1 MQRKLLTSAIIG
13 ASLLFAGQAFA
24 AGYYVDEQSAI
35 RLGDAF
41 SGGAASASDASAAY
55 YGPASMILVRDE
67 VSINASAIS
76 VSSRFNGTATLGS
89 APISGSQAKTSTTDV
104 LPTLYFVK
112 HLDPDLAIGGFINA
126 PYATGAEFGKKS
138 VARYQAAD
146 SEITGIDVGV
156 SFAARVHEKVTIGG
170 GLIAQYLK
178 AKTGVVV
185 DSQAACMGA
194 VADPKN
200 GLPANACTAMFGF
213 DATKLGSDSYD
224 GYFEME
230 GHNTV
235 MGFQLGAL
243 VEFTENS
250 RLGLNYR
257 SEMKHSIAGTASVEF
272 PSDPSSQSFAT
283 AAGLIPANGT
293 GTGRVE
299 MTTPE
304 VVNLSYFHQINDL
317 SLQAD
322 LSYTDWT
329 SFQELKIES
338 RDAAIIQLT
347 ETPTTHNW
355 RESYRA
361 ALGANYQLSDQFT
374 VRGGMA
380 FDTTPI
386 RSSQV
391 KADFPF
397 DNYKALSLGAT
408 YNINNDMAVDMGV
421 QHTFKQERNIN
432 NLDPASGTSLN
443 GKMTTE
449 VTSFALGLRM
459 AI

>member
-1 MQRKLLTSAIIG
+1 MQRKLLTSAIMG
-13 ASLLFAGQAFA
+13 ASLLFAGQTFA

-67 VSINASAIS
+67 VAINASAVS
-76 VSSRFNGTATLGS
+76 VSSRFSGDAKTGGADINGTA
-89 APISGSQAKTSTTDV
+89 AKNSSTDV
-104 LPTLYFVK
+104 LPSLYFVK

-126 PYATGAEFGKKS
+126 PYATASEFGKQS

-146 SEITGIDVGV
+146 SEITGIDIGA
-156 SFAARVHEKVTIGG
+156 SFALRVHEKVTIGG
-170 GLIAQYLK
+170 SLIAQYLK
-178 AKTGVVV
+178 AKTGVAV
-185 DSQAACMGA
+185 DAQAACMGA
-194 VADPKN
+194 EAN
-200 GLPANACTAMFGF
+200 GDVPNDGCTALFGF
-213 DATKLGSDSYD
+213 NTSELGSNTYD

-243 VEFTENS
+243 VELTDNS
-250 RLGLNYR
+250 RVGLNYR
-257 SEMKHSIAGTASVEF
+257 SEMKHSIAGTATVEF
-272 PSDPSSQSFAT
+272 PSDLSSQGFANT
-283 AAGLIPANGT
+283 AGLIPANGT
-293 GTGRVE
+293 AADHVT

-304 VVNLSYFHQINDL
+304 VINLSYFHQLNDL

-329 SFQELKIES
+329 SFKKLSIES
-338 RDAAIIQLT
+338 RDTAIQQLT
-347 ETPTTHNW
+347 NEPTVHNW
-355 RESYRA
+355 RETYRI
-361 ALGANYQLSDQFT
+361 ALGANYKLDEKVT

-386 RSSQV
+386 KSQYV
-391 KADFPF
+391 QPDFPF
-397 DNYKALSLGAT
+397 GNYKAISLGAT
-408 YNINNDMAVDMGV
+408 YSISQDTAIDMGI
-421 QHTFKQERNIN
+421 QHTLKQER
-432 NLDPASGTSLN
+432 DMYSTASGTVLD

-449 VTSFALGLRM
+449 VTSFALGLRV

>member
-1 MQRKLLTSAIIG
+1 MQRKLLSSAIVG
-13 ASLLFAGQAFA
+13 ASLLIAGQAFA
-24 AGYYVDEQSAI
+24 AGYYVDEQSAR

-55 YGPASMILVRDE
+55 YGPASMLLVRDE
-67 VSINASAIS
+67 VAINASAVS
-76 VSSRFNGTATLGS
+76 VSSRFNGDATTLGG
-89 APISGSQAKTSTTDV
+89 APIQGTQAKTSNTDV

-112 HLDPDLAIGGFINA
+112 HLDEDLAIGGFINA
-126 PYATGAEFGKKS
+126 PYATSAEFGKQS

-146 SEITGIDVGV
+146 SEITGIDVGA
-156 SFAARVHEKVTIGG
+156 SFALRVHEKVTIGG
-170 GLIAQYLK
+170 SLIAQYLK

-185 DSQAACMGA
+185 DTQAACLGA
-194 VADPKN
+194 EAA
-200 GLPANACTAMFGF
+200 GQAPAGSCAGMFNF
-213 DATKLGSDSYD
+213 DSSQLGSDTYD

-243 VEFTENS
+243 VELTDNS
-250 RLGLNYR
+250 RVGLNYR
-257 SEMKHSIAGTASVEF
+257 SEMKHSIAGTATVEF
-272 PSDPSSQSFAT
+272 PSDLSSQGFANT
-283 AAGLIPANGT
+283 AGLIPANGT
-293 GTGRVE
+293 AAGRVT

-304 VVNLSYFHQINDL
+304 VINLSYFHQLNDL

-329 SFQELKIES
+329 SFKKLSIES
-338 RDAAIIQLT
+338 RDTAIQQLT
-347 ETPTTHNW
+347 NEPTVHNW
-355 RESYRA
+355 RETYRI
-361 ALGANYQLSDQFT
+361 ALGANYKVNNQIA

-386 RSSQV
+386 RSSNV

-397 DNYKALSLGAT
+397 SNYKALSLGAT
-408 YNINNDMAVDMGV
+408 YNISNDVALDAGF
-421 QHTFKQERNIN
+421 QHTFKQKRDIN
-432 NLDPASGTSLN
+432 NFEASSGTSLN

-449 VTSFALGLRM
+449 VNSFAIGLRM

>member
-1 MQRKLLTSAIIG
+1 MQRKLLTSAIMG
-13 ASLLFAGQAFA
+13 ASLLFAGQTFA

-67 VSINASAIS
+67 VAINASAVS
-76 VSSRFNGTATLGS
+76 VSSRFSGDAKTLGGADINGTA
-89 APISGSQAKTSTTDV
+89 AKNSSTDV
-104 LPTLYFVK
+104 LPSLYFVK

-126 PYATGAEFGKKS
+126 PYATASEFGKQS

-146 SEITGIDVGV
+146 SEITGIDIGA
-156 SFAARVHEKVTIGG
+156 SFALRVHEKVTIGG
-170 GLIAQYLK
+170 SLIAQYLK
-178 AKTGVVV
+178 AKTGVAV
-185 DSQAACMGA
+185 DAQAACMGA
-194 VADPKN
+194 EAN
-200 GLPANACTAMFGF
+200 GDVPTSGCTAMFGF
-213 DATKLGSDSYD
+213 NTSELGSNTYD

-235 MGFQLGAL
+235 MGIQLGVL
-243 VEFTENS
+243 VELTDNS
-250 RLGLNYR
+250 RIGFNYR
-257 SEMKHSIAGTASVEF
+257 TEMKHSLAGDATVDFSNN
-272 PSDPSSQSFAT
+272 PNSQGFAT

-293 GTGRVE
+293 AKGRVE

-304 VVNLSYFHQINDL
+304 SASISYFHQLNDL

-322 LSYTDWT
+322 FTYTDWT
-329 SFQELKIES
+329 SFNTLDIES
-338 RDAAIIQLT
+338 NDPAIQALT
-347 ETPTTHNW
+347 SEPKVHNW
-355 RESYRA
+355 RESYRIA
-361 ALGANYQLSDQFT
+361 VGANYKLDEKIT

-386 RSSQV
+386 KSQYV
-391 KADFPF
+391 QPDFPF
-397 DNYKALSLGAT
+397 GNYKAISLGAT
-408 YNINNDMAVDMGV
+408 YSISQDTAIDMGI
-421 QHTFKQERNIN
+421 QHTLKQER
-432 NLDPASGTSLN
+432 DMDSTASGTVLD

-449 VTSFALGLRM
+449 VTSFALGLRV

>member
-1 MQRKLLTSAIIG
+1 MHRQLLSSAIIG

-24 AGYYVDEQSAI
+24 AGYYVDEQSAL

-41 SGGAASASDASAAY
+41 SGGSASASDASAAY

-67 VSINASAIS
+67 VAINASAVS
-76 VSSRFNGTATLGS
+76 VSSRFNGDATTLGG
-89 APISGSQAKTSTTDV
+89 APIQGTQAKTSNTDV

-112 HLDPDLAIGGFINA
+112 HLDEDLAIGGFINA
-126 PYATGAEFGKKS
+126 PYATSAEFGKQS

-146 SEITGIDVGV
+146 SEITGIDIGA
-156 SFAARVHEKVTIGG
+156 SFALRVHEKVTIGG
-170 GLIAQYLK
+170 SLIAQYLK

-185 DSQAACMGA
+185 DTQAACLGA
-194 VADPKN
+194 EAA
-200 GLPANACTAMFGF
+200 GQAPAGSCAGMFNF
-213 DATKLGSDSYD
+213 DSSQLGSDTYD

-272 PSDPSSQSFAT
+272 KNDPSSQGFAN

-293 GTGRVE
+293 GAGRVD

-304 VVNLSYFHQINDL
+304 VVNLSYFHQLNDL

-322 LSYTDWT
+322 LSYTNWT

-338 RDAAIIQLT
+338 RDSAIKQLT
-347 ETPTTHNW
+347 ATPTTHNW

-361 ALGANYQLSDQFT
+361 ALGANYQLNDQFT

-397 DNYKALSLGAT
+397 ANYKALSLGAT
-408 YNINNDMAVDMGV
+408 YNINNDMALDVGI
-421 QHTFKQERNIN
+421 QHTLKQERDIN
-432 NLDPASGTSLN
+432 NLDQSSGTSLN

>member
-1 MQRKLLTSAIIG
+1 MQRKLLTSAIMG
-13 ASLLFAGQAFA
+13 ASLLFAGQTFA

-67 VSINASAIS
+67 VAINASAVS
-76 VSSRFNGTATLGS
+76 VSSRFSGDATTIGGAKINGTA
-89 APISGSQAKTSTTDV
+89 AKNSSTDV
-104 LPTLYFVK
+104 LPSLYFVK

-126 PYATGAEFGKKS
+126 PYATASEFGKQS

-146 SEITGIDVGV
+146 SEITGIDIGA
-156 SFAARVHEKVTIGG
+156 SFALRVHEKVTIGG
-170 GLIAQYLK
+170 SLIAQYLK
-178 AKTGVVV
+178 AKTGVAV
-185 DSQAACMGA
+185 DAQAVCLGA
-194 VADPKN
+194 EAAGSCAGSFDP
-200 GLPANACTAMFGF
+200 LQ
-213 DATKLGSDSYD
+213 LGSDTYD

-235 MGFQLGAL
+235 MGIQLGVL
-243 VEFTENS
+243 VELTDNS
-250 RLGLNYR
+250 RIGFNYR
-257 SEMKHSIAGTASVEF
+257 TEMKHSLAGDATVDF
-272 PSDPSSQSFAT
+272 NPNSQGFAT

-293 GTGRVE
+293 AKGRVE

-304 VVNLSYFHQINDL
+304 SASISYFHQLNDL

-322 LSYTDWT
+322 FTYTDWT
-329 SFQELKIES
+329 SFNTLDIES
-338 RDAAIIQLT
+338 NDPAIQALT
-347 ETPTTHNW
+347 SEPKVHNW
-355 RESYRA
+355 RESYRIA
-361 ALGANYQLSDQFT
+361 VGANYKLDEKIT

-386 RSSQV
+386 KSQYV
-391 KADFPF
+391 QPDFPF
-397 DNYKALSLGAT
+397 GNYKAISLGAT
-408 YNINNDMAVDMGV
+408 YSISQDTAIDMGI
-421 QHTFKQERNIN
+421 QHTLKQER
-432 NLDPASGTSLN
+432 DMDSTASGTVLD

-449 VTSFALGLRM
+449 VTSFALGLRV